1 MGGQK
6 GGIPMQY
13 RTNPKNGDSLSALG
27 FGCMRFTRRGTS
39 IDQEKANREL
49 SLALEKGVNYFDTAY
64 IYPGSEVCLGQF
76 MAATG
81 CRERIRVATKLPQYR
96 VRRPE
101 DFDRFFSEELARLQ
115 TGYVDYYLMHML
127 NDAKSWARLCELGA
141 REWIEKKKA
150 SGEIRNI
157 GFSFHGGTL
166 QLKALIDAWDWDFCQ
181 IQFNYLDEHSQAG
194 IDGLNYAHE
203 KGLPVII
210 MEPLRGGRLA
220 GGLPQAARREFEA
233 ALPGRSNAD
242 WGLRWIWNH
251 PQVTVVLSGMNDV
264 SQVEENCRV
273 AEEALPGALSE
284 EELSVYDRVVAAIR
298 RNIRVGCTGCGYC
311 QPCPRGVDI
320 PTCFSAYNTS
330 YSDGMFNGMR
340 EYMMCTTLRKV
351 RSNAGL
357 CVKCGKCEQ
366 HCPQQLPIREL
377 LDDVKK
383 RLENPIYKI
392 AAWGAPKFMKY

>member
-1 MGGQK
+1 
-6 GGIPMQY
+6 MQY
-13 RTNPKNGDSLSALG
+13 RANPKNGDSLSALG
-27 FGCMRFTRRGTS
+27 FGCMRFTKRGAA
-39 IDQEKANREL
+39 IDQEKADREMA
-49 SLALEKGVNYFDTAY
+49 LALERGVNYFDTAY
-64 IYPGSEVCLGQF
+64 LYPGSEVCLGKF
-76 MAATG
+76 MARYG
-81 CRERIRVATKLPQYR
+81 CRERIRVATKLPQYL
-96 VRRPE
+96 VKKAE
-101 DFDRFFSEELARLQ
+101 DIDRYFNEELQRLQ

-127 NDAKSWARLCELGA
+127 NDARSWERLCALGI
-141 REWIEKKKA
+141 REWIAEKKA
-150 SGEIRNI
+150 AGQIRNI

-166 QLKALIDAWDWDFCQ
+166 QLKALIDAYDWDFCQ
-181 IQFNYLDEHSQAG
+181 IQFNYMDERSQAG
-194 IDGLNYAHE
+194 IDGLEYAHE

-220 GGLPQAARREFEA
+220 GGLPRDARRKFEA
-233 ALPGRSNAD
+233 ADPGRSPAD

-273 AEEALPGALSE
+273 ASEALPGSLSGDELAVYGRVLAAL
-284 EELSVYDRVVAAIR
+284 R
-298 RNIRVGCTGCGYC
+298 RTMKVGCTGCGYC
-311 QPCPRGVDI
+311 QPCPKGVDI
-320 PTCFSAYNTS
+320 PTCFSAYNNS
-330 YSDGMFNGMR
+330 YADGMFTGMR

-366 HCPQQLPIREL
+366 HCPQHIPIRDR

-392 AAWGAPKFMKY
+392 AAWGAPKVMKY

>member
-1 MGGQK
+1 
-6 GGIPMQY
+6 MQY

-27 FGCMRFTRRGTS
+27 FGCMRFTRRGGG

-49 SLALEKGVNYFDTAY
+49 ALAVEKGVNYFDTAY
-64 IYPGSEVCLGQF
+64 IYSGSEVCLGNF
-76 MAATG
+76 MAAYG
-81 CRERIRVATKLPQYR
+81 CRERIKVATKLPQYR
-96 VRRPE
+96 VNRAE
-101 DFDRFFSEELARLQ
+101 DFERYFREELERLQ
-115 TGYVDYYLMHML
+115 TGYVDYYLLHML
-127 NDAKSWARLCELGA
+127 NDANSWDRLCALGA
-141 REWIEKKKA
+141 REWIAERKA
-150 SGEIRNI
+150 AGEIRNI

-166 QLKALIDAWDWDFCQ
+166 QFKALIDAFDWDFCQ
-181 IQFNYLDEHSQAG
+181 MQFNYMDERSQAG

-220 GGLPQAARREFEA
+220 DGLPQSARKEFEA
-233 ALPGRSNAD
+233 ARPGRSPAE
-242 WGLRWIWNH
+242 WGLRWVWNH

-264 SQVEENCRV
+264 KQVEENCRV
-273 AEEALPGALSE
+273 ASESLPGALSPE
-284 EELSVYDRVVAAIR
+284 DLAVYDRALAALR
-298 RNIRVGCTGCGYC
+298 KATKVGCTGCGYC

-320 PTCFSAYNTS
+320 PTCFAAYNDS
-330 YSDGMFNGMR
+330 YSEGYATGFR

-366 HCPQQLPIREL
+366 HCPQHIDIRNQL
-377 LDDVKK
+377 DNVKR

-392 AAWGAPKFMKY
+392 AAWGAPKIMKY